1 MSTLPT
7 IDTRKAWLDEVS
19 IVTNTVLRKL
29 TEKEIKG
36 RNLTPIEKQYAKI
49 CGAYLYLLNLAE
61 ENNLLLPDDPN
72 NPFNLETIH

>member
-29 TEKEIKG
+29 TEKEVKG
-36 RNLTPIEKQYAKI
+36 RSLTPIEQQYAKI

-61 ENNLLLPDDPN
+61 ENDLLLPDDPN